1 MKNVLH
7 ELYNGHLSRDSM
19 TFEKGTPYARAL
31 DSMVDAESDLLASL
45 SEEQKKAF
53 QLYSKALDDFYEIIR
68 REEFAAGFQI
78 GARIMM
84 AVLDEAPAMIHP
96 DLTD

>member
-45 SEEQKKAF
+45 SKEQKKAF
-53 QLYSKALDDFYEIIR
+53 QLYSKALDDLYEIIR

-96 DLTD
+96 DVTD

>member
-19 TFEKGTPYARAL
+19 TFEEGTPYARAL

-45 SEEQKKAF
+45 SEEKKKAF
-53 QLYSKALDDFYEIIR
+53 QLYSKALDDLYEIIR

-96 DLTD
+96 DVTD

>member
-19 TFEKGTPYARAL
+19 MFEKGTPYARAL
-31 DSMVDAESDLLASL
+31 DSMADAENDLLASL

-53 QLYSKALDDFYEIIR
+53 QLYSKALDDLYEIIR

-96 DLTD
+96 DVTD

>member
-31 DSMVDAESDLLASL
+31 DSMADAENDLLASL

-53 QLYSKALDDFYEIIR
+53 QLYSKALDDFHEIIR

-96 DLTD
+96 DVTD

>member
-19 TFEKGTPYARAL
+19 TFEKGTPYARAFE
-31 DSMVDAESDLLASL
+31 SMVDAENDLLVLL

-53 QLYSKALDDFYEIIR
+53 QLYSKAQDDFHGIIR
-68 REEFAAGFQI
+68 REVFRSE
-78 GARIMM
+78 R
-84 AVLDEAPAMIHP
+84 ES
-96 DLTD
+96 

>member
-31 DSMVDAESDLLASL
+31 DSMVNAENDLLTSL

-53 QLYSKALDDFYEIIR
+53 EADPILLKPWDPMGSLAL
-68 REEFAAGFQI
+68 
-78 GARIMM
+78 
-84 AVLDEAPAMIHP
+84 
-96 DLTD
+96 

>member
-53 QLYSKALDDFYEIIR
+53 QLYSKSLDDLYEIIR
-68 REEFAAGFQI
+68 REEFVAGFQI

-96 DLTD
+96 DVTD